1 MPDGSFLVIF
11 YVNNSILYLAIQD
24 VAELFDSQ

>member
-11 YVNNSILYLAIQD
+11 YVNNSSLYLAIQD